1 MLHPIFIV
9 RDGRPL
15 GWALTGRTPLKT
27 RHLAANLYMSCAYWT
42 PSHDTVFVDCIAAWV
57 EADSETQD
65 VWKIFR
71 GTPPPLGWDPR
82 EWPAT
87 APSTGAA
94 RSSRRCGSSPGGA
107 VMAGAE
113 YPHGRLTGRVWR
125 DERARRRLLRER
137 ERRGCMT
144 SSQSRTQ
151 ACGSG
156 QRRWRPYLR
165 PRARRA

>member
-27 RHLAANLYMSCAYWT
+27 RHLAANLYMSGAYWT

-87 APSTGAA
+87 APRTGAA
-94 RSSRRCGSSPGGA
+94 RSSRRCGSSRGG
-107 VMAGAE
+107 GSD
-113 YPHGRLTGRVWR
+113 GRGGVPARAPDGSRV
-125 DERARRRLLRER
+125 
-137 ERRGCMT
+137 
-144 SSQSRTQ
+144 
-151 ACGSG
+151 
-156 QRRWRPYLR
+156 
-165 PRARRA
+165 ARRAGAQPALA